1 MRISPAYKL
10 TPLLFLAVACM
21 RSAKDESRERVAR
34 ALTEIVGEEADP
46 QIAFQ
51 RDSSNLRVQLLTVAF
66 PTVSEEAL
74 TAQAKNIASFALR
87 HYDKAGQ
94 LDSVTVVYREPV
106 RRGMWWIRHYR
117 SFSVDSLQNRH
128 SDVDVSLPTPPN
140 AR

>member
-1 MRISPAYKL
+1 MRIYPAYRL
-10 TPLLFLAVACM
+10 TPILFLAVACM

-34 ALTEIVGEEADP
+34 ALTETLGEAADP

-51 RDSSNLRVQLLTVAF
+51 RDSSHLLVQLLTVAF

-74 TAQAKNIASFALR
+74 TTQAKNIASSALR

-94 LDSVTVVYREPV
+94 LDSVTVLYREPV
-106 RRGMWWIRHYR
+106 RRGMWWIRHTR
-117 SFSVDSLQNRH
+117 SFPVDSLQNRH

-140 AR
+140 TR